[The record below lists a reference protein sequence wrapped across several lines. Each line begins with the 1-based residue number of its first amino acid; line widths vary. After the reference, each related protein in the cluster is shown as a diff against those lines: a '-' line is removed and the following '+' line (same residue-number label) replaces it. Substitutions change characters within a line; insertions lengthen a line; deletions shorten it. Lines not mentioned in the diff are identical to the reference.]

1 MSRKVEFTFELLVLD
16 WRSSISVVVDDIK
29 SLPSSV
35 ITARLDSVLDFTED
49 DSSKSLLSII
59 IASVSSII
67 ASVSSKPGG
76 GNAIGTEPM
85 GSAANS
91 AIAECLRVKTRPKI
105 LSINIKKKI
114 IIFNFLTVNFN

>member
-105 LSINIKKKI
+105 LSINIIKIKKNNY
-114 IIFNFLTVNFN
+114 F

>member
-1 MSRKVEFTFELLVLD
+1 
-16 WRSSISVVVDDIK
+16 
-29 SLPSSV
+29 
-35 ITARLDSVLDFTED
+35 
-49 DSSKSLLSII
+49 
-59 IASVSSII
+59 
-67 ASVSSKPGG
+67 VSSKPGG

>member
-1 MSRKVEFTFELLVLD
+1 MGRKVEFTFELLVLD

-35 ITARLDSVLDFTED
+35 ITARLDSVLDFTGD

-59 IASVSSII
+59 ASFSSITT
-67 ASVSSKPGG
+67 SVSSKPGG
-76 GNAIGTEPM
+76 GNAIGTEPI

-91 AIAECLRVKTRPKI
+91 AIAECLRVKARPKI
-105 LSINIKKKI
+105 LSISIKK
-114 IIFNFLTVNFN
+114 